1 MKVSFSILFY
11 GLAAGIL
18 LLLSACEKE
27 DPNAVYGT
35 FKDPDDGKTYRTIV
49 IGGLEW
55 LADNMNKG
63 KMIKSSQQQTNNEEV
78 QKYCYHDDPKNCDR
92 FGGLYT
98 WDEAMGYI
106 EEPGAQGICPTGW
119 WIPTDA
125 NWKEL
130 EMSLGMS
137 NQEANETGWRS
148 LEVGVKL
155 KPKGSSN
162 FAGRLSGHRFH
173 ANGNFYGMGQSGSWW
188 SSSSEPTHAW
198 RRKLGED
205 KGGVYRA
212 LSSKQYAYS
221 VRCVRHAPLSR

>member
-1 MKVSFSILFY
+1 MKVYFGRIIFSA
-11 GLAAGIL
+11 LAIAA

-27 DPNAVYGT
+27 DPNSVYGT

-55 LADNMNKG
+55 LVDNMNKG
-63 KMIKSSQQQTNNEEV
+63 KMINSSQPQTDNDEV
-78 QKYCYHDDPKNCDR
+78 EKYCYDDDAKNCDR

-98 WDEAMGYI
+98 WDEAMGYAD
-106 EEPGAQGICPTGW
+106 EPGVQGICPTGW

-130 EMSLGMS
+130 EMTLGMS

-148 LEVGVKL
+148 LDVGDKL
-155 KPKGSSN
+155 KPRGSSN

-173 ANGNFYGMGQSGSWW
+173 ADGNFYGLNQSGSWW
-188 SSSSEPTHAW
+188 SSTSEPTHAW
-198 RRKLGED
+198 RRTLGADE
-205 KGGVYRA
+205 GGVYRA
-212 LSSKQYAYS
+212 LSSKQYAFS